1 MERRRT
7 NAATFLGVVALTL
20 VGWVVVTAGLTA
32 RATWTSENCFGSS
45 SDRTTWKRADA
56 YAYAQPARSEGYEW
70 NGGCYKLNNRDDTE
84 GWPVDAD
91 GEGADC
97 SGFVFKVWALRKDGS
112 AGYRFW
118 DHEMDVHGPYST
130 WQYIEPASADQFH
143 SIAKTYSATEYMD
156 AFVYRRADEG
166 HIALIQSEGSDGSDY
181 VIHAR
186 NNTLGTLVNYLD
198 YRSYSDSEGLT
209 REGWTPP
216 CYPRCSGPTR

>member
-7 NAATFLGVVALTL
+7 DAATFLGVVALTL

-56 YAYAQPARSEGYEW
+56 YGYAQPARSEGYEW

-143 SIAKTYSATEYMD
+143 SIAKT
-156 AFVYRRADEG
+156 
-166 HIALIQSEGSDGSDY
+166 
-181 VIHAR
+181 
-186 NNTLGTLVNYLD
+186 
-198 YRSYSDSEGLT
+198 
-209 REGWTPP
+209 
-216 CYPRCSGPTR
+216 

>member
-1 MERRRT
+1 MQHTRT
-7 NAATFLGVVALTL
+7 NVPTL
-20 VGWVVVTAGLTA
+20 VGIAALTVVGWMAVTAGLSA
-32 RATWTSENCFGSS
+32 RATWVSDNCKGSS
-45 SDRTTWKRADA
+45 SDRSTWKRSDA
-56 YAYAQPARSEGYEW
+56 YDYAQPARAEGYEW

-84 GWPVDAD
+84 GWPVDAE

-118 DHEMDVHGPYST
+118 DHEMDAHGPYST
-130 WQYIEPASADQFH
+130 WQYIDPQPGDQFH
-143 SIAKTYSATEYMD
+143 SIAKTYASTEYMD

-166 HIALIQSEGSDGSDY
+166 HIALIQSEGTDGSDY

-198 YRSYSDSEGLT
+198 YRSYSDSEGLM

-216 CYPRCSGPTR
+216 CYPRCTGPSR

>member
-209 REGWTPP
+209 REGWTPS

>member
-7 NAATFLGVVALTL
+7 NAATLLGIFALTL
-20 VGWVVVTAGLTA
+20 VGWSVVTAGLTA

-84 GWPVDAD
+84 GWPVDAS

-97 SGFVFKVWALRKDGS
+97 SGFVFKVWALRKD
-112 AGYRFW
+112 ATPGYRFW

-130 WQYIEPASADQFH
+130 WAYIDPAPQDQFH

-156 AFVYRRADEG
+156 AFVYRRSDEG
-166 HIALIQSEGSDGSDY
+166 HIALIQSEGTDGSDY

-209 REGWTPP
+209 REGWTPS